1 MAKTRGD
8 TREFLSVLW
17 TERGEQHPNVACP
30 GSKTTEYF
38 KYYICERISMIS
50 KNVTSE
56 LKLDTQRGEI

>member
-1 MAKTRGD
+1 MLHRWQKLEGIL
-8 TREFLSVLW
+8 ENFY
-17 TERGEQHPNVACP
+17 PNVACP

>member
-1 MAKTRGD
+1 MVKTRGD
-8 TREFLSVLW
+8 NREFLSVLW
-17 TERGEQHPNVACP
+17 MDCP
-30 GSKTTEYF
+30 ESKTTEYF